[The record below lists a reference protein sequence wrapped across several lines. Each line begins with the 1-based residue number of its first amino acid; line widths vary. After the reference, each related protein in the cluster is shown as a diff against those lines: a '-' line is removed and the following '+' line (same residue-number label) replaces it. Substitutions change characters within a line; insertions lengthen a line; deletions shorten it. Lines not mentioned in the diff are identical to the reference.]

1 MKQHRLGQGLSVLA
15 LLGTVFASTV
25 TLGNPADQGYP
36 ENPFARD
43 HHPLPAKERG
53 AAPGQVQFSVLGA
66 WISGQNSDDLYV
78 GGKIGSEKILNE
90 YGGIRFTAFQE
101 VMESDGQSLDHKI
114 TSFRSGPAWHLFPF
128 SAFDV
133 GSFLEAGVVVVDL
146 VDGKTGTKAP
156 EVAVGGFIDFHV
168 NSTLFVRAELERAWS
183 NLDVNDVVVKQH
195 RTAAMLG
202 FGFAF

>member
-1 MKQHRLGQGLSVLA
+1 MKQHRPVKDLSMLM
-15 LLGTVFASTV
+15 LLGVALASTA
-25 TLGNPADQGYP
+25 TLADPADQGYP

-53 AAPGQVQFSVLGA
+53 AAPGQMQFSVLGA
-66 WISGQNSDDLYV
+66 LVAGQNSDDLYF

-90 YGGIRFTAFQE
+90 YGGIRFTVFQE
-101 VMESDGQSLDHKI
+101 VMESDGQSLEHKI
-114 TSFRSGPAWHLFPF
+114 TSFRSGPAWHFFPF

-133 GSFLEAGVVVVDL
+133 GSYLEAGVAVLDL
-146 VDGKTGTKAP
+146 VDGKTSIKAP

-168 NSTLFVRAELERAWS
+168 DSSLFIRAELERAWC
-183 NLDVNDVVVKQH
+183 NLDVSDAVVKQH

-202 FGFAF
+202 FGLAF

>member
-1 MKQHRLGQGLSVLA
+1 MKRNRLGQRLSVLVVLGITLVSAAA
-15 LLGTVFASTV
+15 LAD
-25 TLGNPADQGYP
+25 PADQGYP

-43 HHPLPAKERG
+43 HYPLPAKERG

-66 WISGQNSDDLYV
+66 LVSGQNNDDLYF

-90 YGGIRFTAFQE
+90 YGGIRFTAFQD
-101 VMESDGQSLDHKI
+101 VMETNGQSLEHKI
-114 TSFRSGPAWHLFPF
+114 TSFRSGPAWHFFPF

-133 GSFLEAGVVVVDL
+133 GSYLEAGVAVLDL

-168 NSTLFVRAELERAWS
+168 NSTLFVRAELERTWC
-183 NLDVNDVVVKQH
+183 NLDVNDAVVKQH